1 MIEKII
7 QLITFVMSNLQGNK
21 KIENIDVNELL
32 KLGYSHVEI
41 STALSWIADKT
52 DFDQCEDFI
61 NIDNHTKSIRLLH
74 DSEKELFTFEAYE
87 ELIKLYSLKI
97 IDNVT
102 IENLIDKAMFSR
114 NQKIDLITLRQ
125 LIAGMIYF
133 MTNNNDSNK
142 RVMLFGNE
150 SIN

>member
-61 NIDNHTKSIRLLH
+61 NIDNQTKSIRLLH

-97 IDNVT
+97 IDNVA
-102 IENLIDKAMFSR
+102 IENIIDKAMFSR
-114 NQKIDLITLRQ
+114 TQKIDLITLRQ

>member
-7 QLITFVMSNLQGNK
+7 QLISFVMGNLQGDK
-21 KIENIDVNELL
+21 QLENIDVNELL

-52 DFDQCEDFI
+52 DFDHCEDFI
-61 NIDNHTKSIRLLH
+61 NIDNQTQGIRLLH
-74 DSEKELFTFEAYE
+74 DLEKELFTFEAYE

-97 IDNVT
+97 IDNAT
-102 IENLIDKAMFSR
+102 IENIIDKAMFSR
-114 NQKIDLITLRQ
+114 TQKIDITTLRQ

>member
-61 NIDNHTKSIRLLH
+61 NIDNKTNSIRLLH
-74 DSEKELFTFEAYE
+74 DSEKELLKLQSEANENGLPNY
-87 ELIKLYSLKI
+87 LIM
-97 IDNVT
+97 DAGRT
-102 IENLIDKAMFSR
+102 QIESGSKTVVAIGPAPAYLIDKVT
-114 NQKIDLITLRQ
+114 KHLKL
-125 LIAGMIYF
+125 L
-133 MTNNNDSNK
+133 
-142 RVMLFGNE
+142 
-150 SIN
+150 